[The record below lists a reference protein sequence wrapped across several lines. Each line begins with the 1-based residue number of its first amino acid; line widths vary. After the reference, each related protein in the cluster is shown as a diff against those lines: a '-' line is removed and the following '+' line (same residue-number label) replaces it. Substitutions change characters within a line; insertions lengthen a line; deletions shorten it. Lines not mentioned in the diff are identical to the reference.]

1 MGTRR
6 SRAFRAGLVLGLNPP
21 TTLAGWVLALDTA
34 YPGDPDAPME
44 LPAQAWAELVTLARA
59 EAVGPPPPALHP
71 APIVLKTTSAEPV
84 GEGERLPGAADLDAH
99 DLVVEG
105 LRAAP
110 APKKERLLKV
120 EPDPQ
125 FDGPA
130 EAAP

>member
-21 TTLAGWVLALDTA
+21 ATLAGWVLALDTA
-34 YPGDPDAPME
+34 YPGDADAPME

-59 EAVGPPPPALHP
+59 EA
-71 APIVLKTTSAEPV
+71 
-84 GEGERLPGAADLDAH
+84 GAARVVAVDSGGPGGDATVEVTARREGGT
-99 DLVVEG
+99 LVVEG
-105 LRAAP
+105 LRAP
-110 APKKERLLKV
+110 PPPKKGRLLKV